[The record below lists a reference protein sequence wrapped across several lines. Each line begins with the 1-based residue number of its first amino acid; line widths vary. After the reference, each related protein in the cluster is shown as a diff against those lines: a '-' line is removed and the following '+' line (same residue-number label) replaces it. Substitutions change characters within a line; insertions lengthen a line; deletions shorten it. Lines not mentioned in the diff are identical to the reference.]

1 MHANHVLLADQQGV
15 EGCYTVSA
23 KIEVPLENDLDIIHV
38 NCMSHFVFQTRDEKN
53 NILFYV
59 CPRCSVVIM
68 VGEIHPE
75 EQEQPEQEQPEQEQP
90 EQPEQGE
97 QGEQQAPEKHKKR
110 RAKVA
115 KTQDE

>member
-1 MHANHVLLADQQGV
+1 
-15 EGCYTVSA
+15 VSI

-59 CPRCSVVIM
+59 CPRCSLTLM

-75 EQEQPEQEQPEQEQP
+75 AEQPEEQ

-97 QGEQQAPEKHKKR
+97 QGEQPEQGEQGEQPEQGEQGEQPQEKHKKR
-110 RAKVA
+110 RAKVSRNS
-115 KTQDE
+115 DE

>member
-1 MHANHVLLADQQGV
+1 
-15 EGCYTVSA
+15 VST

-59 CPRCSVVIM
+59 CPRCSLVIM

-75 EQEQPEQEQPEQEQP
+75 AEQEQPEEAQEEQPEEAQEEQQEQIEEQEQP
-90 EQPEQGE
+90 QEEQPQ
-97 QGEQQAPEKHKKR
+97 EKHKKR
-110 RAKVA
+110 RAKVSRNS
-115 KTQDE
+115 DE

>member
-1 MHANHVLLADQQGV
+1 
-15 EGCYTVSA
+15 VSA

-59 CPRCSVVIM
+59 CPRCSLVIM

-75 EQEQPEQEQPEQEQP
+75 EQEQEQEQP

-97 QGEQQAPEKHKKR
+97 QGEQGEQQEVIEKHKKR
-110 RAKVA
+110 RAKVN
-115 KTQDE
+115 KNSDE

>member
-1 MHANHVLLADQQGV
+1 MSTRV
-15 EGCYTVSA
+15 
-23 KIEVPLENDLDIIHV
+23 EVPLENDLDLIHV

-59 CPRCSVVIM
+59 CPRCSLVIM

-75 EQEQPEQEQPEQEQP
+75 AEQEPEQEQP
-90 EQPEQGE
+90 EQPEQPEQQE
-97 QGEQQAPEKHKKR
+97 QGEQEVTEKHKKR

-115 KTQDE
+115 KNTDE

>member
-1 MHANHVLLADQQGV
+1 
-15 EGCYTVSA
+15 VSA

-38 NCMSHFVFQTRDEKN
+38 NCMSHFVFQTKDVKN

-59 CPRCSVVIM
+59 CPRCSLVIM

-75 EQEQPEQEQPEQEQP
+75 AEQEPEQEQGEQPEQP

-97 QGEQQAPEKHKKR
+97 QPVTEKHKKR

-115 KTQDE
+115 KNTDE

>member
-1 MHANHVLLADQQGV
+1 MS
-15 EGCYTVSA
+15 T

-59 CPRCSVVIM
+59 CPRCSLTLM

-75 EQEQPEQEQPEQEQP
+75 VQEQPQEEQAEEQPQEQPQEQEQPEEAQEEQPQ
-90 EQPEQGE
+90 
-97 QGEQQAPEKHKKR
+97 EKHKKR
-110 RAKVA
+110 RAKVSRNS
-115 KTQDE
+115 DE

>member
-1 MHANHVLLADQQGV
+1 
-15 EGCYTVSA
+15 VSA

-38 NCMSHFVFQTRDEKN
+38 NCMSHFVFQTRDIKN

-59 CPRCSVVIM
+59 CPRCSLVIM

-75 EQEQPEQEQPEQEQP
+75 AEQEQPEQPEQPEQEQP
-90 EQPEQGE
+90 EQPEQPE
-97 QGEQQAPEKHKKR
+97 QAPEKHKKR

-115 KTQDE
+115 KTQNE

>member
-1 MHANHVLLADQQGV
+1 M
-15 EGCYTVSA
+15 SA

-38 NCMSHFVFQTRDEKN
+38 NCMSHFVFQTRDIKN

-59 CPRCSVVIM
+59 CPRCSLVIM

-75 EQEQPEQEQPEQEQP
+75 AEQEQPEQPEQPEQEQP
-90 EQPEQGE
+90 EQPEQPE
-97 QGEQQAPEKHKKR
+97 QAPEKHKKR

-115 KTQDE
+115 KTQNE

>member
-1 MHANHVLLADQQGV
+1 
-15 EGCYTVSA
+15 VSA

-38 NCMSHFVFQTRDEKN
+38 NCMSHFVFQARDEKN

-75 EQEQPEQEQPEQEQP
+75 AEQPEEQEQP
-90 EQPEQGE
+90 EQPGQPGQPGQPEEQE
-97 QGEQQAPEKHKKR
+97 QPQEAQEEQPQEKHKKR
-110 RAKVA
+110 RVKAE
-115 KTQDE
+115 KTENE